1 MNDVRR
7 ARVTASI
14 VATVVAATLAQG
26 VPDGGRA
33 LTVDGPVPECGASES
48 EWVERPSWVVA
59 RLGTGDAWPLS
70 RRGDGVTVAVVDGGV
85 NDGNPHLAGQVL
97 PGTSLVSAQAEPEG
111 STDGTTDYINH
122 GTAIASLI
130 AGQAVPESGLVG
142 IAPRAKIL
150 PVRFFSTTDEADEA
164 AGDGPTV
171 ARLAEGIRYA
181 ADNGADI
188 INVSI
193 SQTGPDPA
201 LEAAVQHAQGLDVLV
216 VASAGNRAEDDQA
229 DALRWPAAYP
239 GVVGV
244 TATNKADQVT
254 ESSLHSEAVDVAAPG
269 QDVTAAF
276 FDQKDCVYAPGE
288 GDAPATSWA
297 TGYVSGAAALVQ
309 AAHPDESADQIAY
322 RLMATADRPLRR
334 ERDDVRGWG
343 IVQPY
348 QAITM
353 TFDVNRPGPLLPG
366 AAQELA
372 VPEVEQM
379 AAVQPLSDPLAQ
391 RREDV
396 VWWGLLGLA
405 GLGLLLLLT
414 RWNRLTRR
422 PPGGGADLAT

>member
-1 MNDVRR
+1 MSNRR
-7 ARVTASI
+7 SRTRGVAALLGVVVVTA
-14 VATVVAATLAQG
+14 L
-26 VPDGGRA
+26 VPDVTA
-33 LTVDGPVPECGASES
+33 LEPAPLSVDSTLPACSASES
-48 EWVERPSWVVA
+48 EWIERPSWVVS
-59 RLGTGDAWPLS
+59 RLGTADAWPLS
-70 RRGDGVTVAVVDGGV
+70 GRGEGVTVAVVDGGV
-85 NDGNPHLAGQVL
+85 NDDNPHLQGQVL

-111 STDGTTDYINH
+111 NDDGTTDYINH

-130 AGQAVPESGLVG
+130 AATAVPESGLVG
-142 IAPRAKIL
+142 IAPRAQIL
-150 PVRFFSTTDEADEA
+150 PVRFFSSTEEVDEA

-181 ADNGADI
+181 ADHGADI

-193 SQTGPDPA
+193 SQTGPDPV
-201 LEAAVQHAQGLDVLV
+201 LEAAVQHAQSLDALV
-216 VASAGNRAEDDQA
+216 VASAGNRSEDDPE
-229 DALRWPAAYP
+229 DAPRWPAAYP

-244 TATNKADQVT
+244 TATDKADQVT
-254 ESSLHSEAVDVAAPG
+254 DASLHSEAVDLAAPG

-276 FDQKDCVYAPGE
+276 FDQKDCVYAPGDE
-288 GDAPATSWA
+288 DVPATSWA

-322 RLMATADRPLRR
+322 RLMATADRPLRQ

-353 TFDVNRPGPLLPG
+353 TFDPNRAGPVLPG
-366 AAQELA
+366 AEPDLV

-379 AAVQPLSDPLAQ
+379 AAIEPRTDPLAE
-391 RREDV
+391 RRDDV

-422 PPGGGADLAT
+422 RDLGVVA